1 MRVDTT
7 FRPKQISLLH
17 EAFYHLLELKVGIH
31 IPCLYT
37 ISAGRLSCVLVM
49 WRIEI
54 TLRSS
59 CRKFTNV
66 NLIKIIIIFM
76 SDTIIIIIIVII
88 IIIIIMISSTFIN
101 ANSIKSAEVKVV
113 DSPQWLMNRTAS
125 AKYSPVESL
134 FWCTV
139 SPLAFIDSKIWCNFF
154 WFFCNF

>member
-1 MRVDTT
+1 MR
-7 FRPKQISLLH
+7 I
-17 EAFYHLLELKVGIH
+17 
-31 IPCLYT
+31 
-37 ISAGRLSCVLVM
+37 
-49 WRIEI
+49 
-54 TLRSS
+54 RSS

-139 SPLAFIDSKIWCNFF
+139 SPLAFIDSKIWCNFSWLF
-154 WFFCNF
+154 LRCLMIFLAFYQLLFQSILLIASLKILANCWNVQKNCTFLTRWLP